1 MSSKKANA
9 RTEKW
14 RLMMSEGIKNDPIL
28 LKSRIRKGI
37 PGGIRAFAW
46 P

>member
-1 MSSKKANA
+1 MSSKKTNA

-14 RLMMSEGIKNDPIL
+14 RLMMNEGLKNDPIL
-28 LKSRIRKGI
+28 LKTLIRKVI